1 MRDFGGGNPE
11 GKIPGRA
18 DGDKVTR
25 PRRSSAS
32 PYLKGTKIP
41 RVAGRLKATETPR
54 VVNRPSEAGVRDGGV
69 AVKPPDP
76 VEQAAR
82 KAVANVVAKP
92 ITDFVMRGVPS
103 ERGGVNA
110 AAGEGID
117 KFCEGLTLIADPA
130 RIPSVVAEKVVA
142 HLTAHLLAAT
152 TLGPIGPI
160 VVFFAG
166 KFASELTHEVVDG
179 GRDAAGAEAAVGTI
193 ELVGGF
199 ADEQIGRL
207 AESEPFREYLSDLI
221 SEPIAAIIG
230 GDARAAPDQRA
241 DEDTGRPA
249 TITAVV
255 AAYEVR
261 SPAGGSGSTERGGP
275 AAVQVRPASFAV
287 LACIPKGAVTARWRS
302 VSHEFLLLADG
313 TLVKCRVHGAS
324 RGRWVQVS
332 DWPGAKDQQE
342 AKELLS
348 RRGYQVVR
356 LQADDFGRG
365 RNGG

>member
-1 MRDFGGGNPE
+1 M
-11 GKIPGRA
+11 
-18 DGDKVTR
+18 
-25 PRRSSAS
+25 
-32 PYLKGTKIP
+32 
-41 RVAGRLKATETPR
+41 
-54 VVNRPSEAGVRDGGV
+54 
-69 AVKPPDP
+69 
-76 VEQAAR
+76 
-82 KAVANVVAKP
+82 VAKP

-152 TLGPIGPI
+152 TLAYPLPPLDLLLIVFPPSTPGPIGPI

-313 TLVKCRVHGAS
+313 TLVKCRVHGVS
-324 RGRWVQVS
+324 RPMGAGQRLAGGEGSAGSEGAAESARVPSSSPAGRRLT
-332 DWPGAKDQQE
+332 GA
-342 AKELLS
+342 AK
-348 RRGYQVVR
+348 
-356 LQADDFGRG
+356 
-365 RNGG
+365 NGG